1 MAKSSMINRDIKRKK
16 LVAKYAGKR
25 ADLKKIIAST
35 TASYE
40 EKEAAVIKLQK
51 LPRDS
56 SPARVTTRCEL
67 TGRPRGV
74 YNKFARPQQTARSH
88 HAWRRP
94 RPSQGQL
101 VIAIERSRISML

>member
-25 ADLKKIIAST
+25 ADLKKIIASG

-74 YNKFARPQQTARSH
+74 YNKFGLGRNKLREATMRGDVPGLRKAS
-88 HAWRRP
+88 W
-94 RPSQGQL
+94 
-101 VIAIERSRISML
+101 